1 MDANGADFVLYLP
14 VSTRTPPSWIRDKK
28 EQRQLI
34 VLDEGDGAGYFAA
47 VKQDDYLAYFK

>member
-14 VSTRTPPSWIRDKK
+14 VSTRTPPAFIRDKK

-34 VLDEGDGAGYFAA
+34 VLDEGDGAGYFPA
-47 VKQDDYLAYFK
+47 VK